1 MQISYPCKLPH
12 LISLSVVLDVA
23 TLWQH
28 PNSLQSML
36 FLLTSHNTHWHKAR
50 MLRSCIYIIISP
62 FVVFALSFWNYLLL
76 SDCLISPIYLLAL
89 HSWATLLP
97 AFFCFLPSI
106 LKVRGGGGACV
117 LRGYLSPIFL
127 ILVKCELAHAKLL
140 EQLSSL
146 FLIN

>member
-1 MQISYPCKLPH
+1 MQISYPFKFPH
-12 LISLSVVLDVA
+12 LISLSAVLDVA

-76 SDCLISPIYLLAL
+76 SECLISPIYLLAL

-97 AFFCFLPSI
+97 AFSCIF
-106 LKVRGGGGACV
+106 KVRGGGWACV
-117 LRGYLSPIFL
+117 LRCYLSPIFL